1 MKTVNLYI
9 YHQDTNVFMGE
20 SLELCINSNIP
31 EVAKTPIEFW
41 GNSYD
46 EVVAQVKRYAK
57 AKFGSGVI
65 KIINQGS
72 K

>member
-1 MKTVNLYI
+1 
-9 YHQDTNVFMGE
+9 MGE